1 MKENHANNDFSF
13 RELEEQLQ
21 KLKPAATPPELS
33 SQLLQV
39 VSSERSLYPYSLK
52 KLFFRP
58 SFIPW
63 AAAALLAL
71 AFIGGH
77 KLWVSSP
84 REQIAETVST
94 IELSLP
100 SLQDIKGQAIEVLKV
115 SRLIASSY
123 ANQDAAISFFKSINK
138 EQFAQLPSTKLPPTT
153 WSVAPELP
161 PLSPKQEAAL
171 RKADLVVEAL
181 AAGAPTIPTLAL
193 ASTTFLPKTKNVE

>member
-1 MKENHANNDFSF
+1 MKESHANNDFSL

-33 SQLLQV
+33 AKLLQV
-39 VSSERSLYPYSLK
+39 VSSERSPYPYSLK

-58 SFIPW
+58 GFIPW

-77 KLWVSSP
+77 KLWVSSS

-94 IELSLP
+94 IEFSFP
-100 SLQDIKGQAIEVLKV
+100 SLQDIKGQAVGFLKV

-123 ANQDAAISFFKSINK
+123 ANQDAALVFFKSVDK
-138 EQFAQLPSTKLPPTT
+138 EQFGQMASSLQTVKALPTPLPP
-153 WSVAPELP
+153 E
-161 PLSPKQEAAL
+161 
-171 RKADLVVEAL
+171 RKEEVLKKTNVMMEAL
-181 AAGAPTIPTLAL
+181 ATGAPAFPTLAL
-193 ASTTFLPKTKNVE
+193 ASVTFFPKTKN

>member
-1 MKENHANNDFSF
+1 MS
-13 RELEEQLQ
+13 LL
-21 KLKPAATPPELS
+21 LCPA
-33 SQLLQV
+33 
-39 VSSERSLYPYSLK
+39 
-52 KLFFRP
+52 
-58 SFIPW
+58 
-63 AAAALLAL
+63 
-71 AFIGGH
+71 
-77 KLWVSSP
+77 
-84 REQIAETVST
+84 IAETVST

-100 SLQDIKGQAIEVLKV
+100 SLQDIKGQAIEILKV

-138 EQFAQLPSTKLPPTT
+138 EQFAQLPSTKLPPAA
-153 WSVAPELP
+153 WGVAPELP

>member
-1 MKENHANNDFSF
+1 MKESHANNDFSL

-33 SQLLQV
+33 AKLLQV
-39 VSSERSLYPYSLK
+39 VSSERSPYPYSLK

-58 SFIPW
+58 GFIPW

-77 KLWVSSP
+77 KLWISSP

-94 IELSLP
+94 IEFSFP
-100 SLQDIKGQAIEVLKV
+100 SLQDIKGQAVGFLKV

-123 ANQDAAISFFKSINK
+123 ANQDAALVFFKSVDK
-138 EQFAQLPSTKLPPTT
+138 EQFGQMASSLQTVKALPTPLPP
-153 WSVAPELP
+153 E
-161 PLSPKQEAAL
+161 
-171 RKADLVVEAL
+171 RKEEVLKKTNVMMEAL
-181 AAGAPTIPTLAL
+181 ATGAPAFPTLAL
-193 ASTTFLPKTKNVE
+193 ASVTFFPKTKN